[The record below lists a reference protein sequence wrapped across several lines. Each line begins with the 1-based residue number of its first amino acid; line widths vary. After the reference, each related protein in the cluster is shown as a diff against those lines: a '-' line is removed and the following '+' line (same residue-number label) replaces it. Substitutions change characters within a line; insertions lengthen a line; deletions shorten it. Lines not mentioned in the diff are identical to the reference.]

1 MLLRKINKLFKIA
14 NRVNLKLDKI
24 DIYLTQVKKL
34 MGGGYL
40 YLCKN

>member
-34 MGGGYL
+34 MGGYL